1 MAAVTQV
8 RILVTADFCL
18 LLGDFPQCTFLFLSS
33 SKKKA
38 VFTFAGP
45 PTTILQ
51 SLTDFLHSFSWES
64 FLSTPRRLPSMPVSF
79 SKKRAVFTFAGPS
92 TTILQSLTDILHSF
106 SWESFLRLFS
116 LAFAVTVLLM
126 APSSEVFFL
135 LFNDAADFSDKF
147 ANSSPSNTYINKGSW

>member
-38 VFTFAGP
+38 VFSFAGP
-45 PTTILQ
+45 P
-51 SLTDFLHSFSWES
+51 
-64 FLSTPRRLPSMPVSF
+64 
-79 SKKRAVFTFAGPS
+79 

-106 SWESFLRLFS
+106 SWESILHLFS
-116 LAFAVTVLLM
+116 LAFSVTVLLM
-126 APSSEVFFL
+126 PPSSEFF
-135 LFNDAADFSDKF
+135 FFSSMMQQTFQINLKTLHPQTHTSIKVLGKDK
-147 ANSSPSNTYINKGSW
+147 SC

>member
-1 MAAVTQV
+1 MAAVTEV

-18 LLGDFPQCTFLFLSS
+18 PLGDFPQCTFLFLSS

-51 SLTDFLHSFSWES
+51 SLTDL
-64 FLSTPRRLPSMPVSF
+64 
-79 SKKRAVFTFAGPS
+79 A
-92 TTILQSLTDILHSF
+92 HSF

-116 LAFAVTVLLM
+116 LAFSVTVLLM
-126 APSSEVFFL
+126 YPSSEVFFFL
-135 LFNDAADFSDKF
+135 SSMMQQTFQINLKTLHPQTHTSIKVLGKDK
-147 ANSSPSNTYINKGSW
+147 SC